1 MEGGPDSV
9 EKLEIWQDAIER
21 VETVYALTKTW
32 PKEELYGFTPWDN
45 VESVLFHGPAPCNYG
60 EPDYFMGVNP
70 VLEDGCRRF
79 MHHEQRNRQWMKTKI
94 PRMKA

>member
-9 EKLEIWQDAIER
+9 RKLEIWQDAIER

-45 VESVLFHGPAPCNYG
+45 VESVLFHG
-60 EPDYFMGVNP
+60 VNP

-94 PRMKA
+94 PRIKA